1 MHTHAYDV
9 SVQFGAE
16 IWATA
21 KTEKKIKN
29 AIGLVAPS
37 PSSDISYLTALRV
50 VGLRLQWKKLGKA
63 AKCQDVRRYHFI
75 PVGTLCLASVDCR

>member
-21 KTEKKIKN
+21 KTEKKTKN
-29 AIGLVAPS
+29 VRAATFRIRQWASG
-37 PSSDISYLTALRV
+37 
-50 VGLRLQWKKLGKA
+50 WKKLGKA
-63 AKCQDVRRYHFI
+63 AKALKGIILYGLKDRFEAPCK
-75 PVGTLCLASVDCR
+75 L